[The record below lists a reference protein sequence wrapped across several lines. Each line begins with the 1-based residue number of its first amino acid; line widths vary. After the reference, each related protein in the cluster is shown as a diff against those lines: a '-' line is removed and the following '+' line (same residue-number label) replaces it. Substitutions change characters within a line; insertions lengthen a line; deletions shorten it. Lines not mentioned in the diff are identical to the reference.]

1 LEEVYPHYKNLDVD
15 GDLLLQTILFF
26 AGEDHSKSALISRL
40 KPEHYR
46 KWYETSAETLNW
58 VGETLQEKT
67 GMPLDRNSE
76 WLVYPN
82 IAIPMARVFYKLK
95 QEFPD
100 PKKAAE
106 EKWKRKFMIWWLS
119 GVLTRKYQQGYYTT
133 HRSDENEFFSWIAKD
148 GPIPSWLRDE
158 PVNVRQFLHKA
169 PSSAAGKCFSAFL
182 SAQNLSDPYSGK
194 AIGLAAAEATHVHH
208 IFPRTLKANQNSIP
222 ESKWKDMYNVMFNTM
237 LVSNATNQLFRNEQP
252 SAQLDI
258 CIQNM
263 SEDRVRSLYEAQ
275 FIDEKCLK
283 ILRSGEFT
291 DKSFNDFIAA
301 RAECFANRLRGIDV
315 NAVFTTEYETDEIDE
330 DD

>member
-1 LEEVYPHYKNLDVD
+1 
-15 GDLLLQTILFF
+15 
-26 AGEDHSKSALISRL
+26 
-40 KPEHYR
+40 
-46 KWYETSAETLNW
+46 
-58 VGETLQEKT
+58 
-67 GMPLDRNSE
+67 
-76 WLVYPN
+76 
-82 IAIPMARVFYKLK
+82 MARVFYKLK